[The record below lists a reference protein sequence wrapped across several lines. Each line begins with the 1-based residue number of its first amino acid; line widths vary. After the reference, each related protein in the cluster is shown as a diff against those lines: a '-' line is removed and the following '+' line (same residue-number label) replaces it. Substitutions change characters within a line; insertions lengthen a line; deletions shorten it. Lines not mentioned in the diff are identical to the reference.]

1 MKNLIKFTGITF
13 IILAFAASAA
23 AQVVTVSTTA
33 TATANIIAPLTI
45 TKNDDMNFGNVAV
58 QNSTAGTVILST
70 ASGRTST
77 GGASPVFTAAGIV
90 KAASF
95 ALTGSAGYV
104 TVINLPVSCDVQS
117 GANSMT
123 VNNFVSSPAQ
133 PSFVFPVGGTATLLV
148 GATLNTAA
156 GQPVGLYVSATP
168 FTVTVSYQ

>member
-70 ASGRTST
+70 AS
-77 GGASPVFTAAGIV
+77 AV
-90 KAASF
+90 SF
-95 ALTGSAGYV
+95 AFRKSL
-104 TVINLPVSCDVQS
+104 
-117 GANSMT
+117 
-123 VNNFVSSPAQ
+123 
-133 PSFVFPVGGTATLLV
+133 
-148 GATLNTAA
+148 
-156 GQPVGLYVSATP
+156 
-168 FTVTVSYQ
+168 